1 MKIKHY
7 THDDRGIL
15 QEVEEEWDFSE
26 FEKERSNEMKV
37 KYITRDEQGFLDV
50 QEGEINLDE
59 FEKDMN
65 IKEETN
71 NSKLNWDEIKK
82 IFEIGLSLN
91 DKSIGGLFY
100 YFNLRTDNYK
110 KVLDFFEKQK
120 EYGFVAVLE
129 TLKKV
134 WSEFYEKEMNE
145 IIEEVKKILEKHS
158 KFLNTDLIL
167 TNLEDSLK
175 EEFFNNFDKLYAK
188 DFFLIWKRIN
198 EKYNAD

>member
-1 MKIKHY
+1 MKVKYY

-26 FEKERSNEMKV
+26 FEKERRNKMKV
-37 KYITRDEQGFLDV
+37 EYVTHDEQGFLDV

-71 NSKLNWDEIKK
+71 NLELSWDEIKK

-110 KVLDFFEKQK
+110 KVLDFFEKK
-120 EYGFVAVLE
+120 KDFGFIAVLE

-134 WSEFYEKEMNE
+134 WTEFYQKEMNE
-145 IIEEVKKILEKHS
+145 IIEEVEKILEKHS
-158 KFLNTDLIL
+158 KFLNTNSIL
-167 TNLEDSLK
+167 ENLENSLK

>member
-1 MKIKHY
+1 MKVKHY

-26 FEKERSNEMKV
+26 FEK
-37 KYITRDEQGFLDV
+37 
-50 QEGEINLDE
+50 
-59 FEKDMN
+59 DMN

-71 NSKLNWDEIKK
+71 TLEQKWNEIKR
-82 IFEIGLSLN
+82 IFETGLN
-91 DKSIGGLFY
+91 YFKNKSVGGLFY
-100 YFNLRTDNYK
+100 YFNLRNDSFK
-110 KVLDFFEKQK
+110 EVLDFFKKQK